1 MWYIGNGCGG
11 IRAGFLPPG
20 ELLWW
25 AAGVDRG
32 GYAFFLSARFVDGT
46 AGDENNIF
54 SVLFPLSGKY
64 VGSSSCLRPRPFF
77 FVFAGFGVLFE
88 CACSDARDPKEKNR
102 GREKQG
108 GAGVAWKWWGG
119 CLGGGRFVALS
130 PPLPPLEYFRAML
143 DKKGCLAISLFP
155 FEPCSYPWANLS
167 FTSLYQFKH
176 MCRCGALS
184 QITRGRFIL
193 IESSLL
199 LKTTKKKLLSFY
211 RKRVIRFVWEGKEKG
226 VGGAVSR
233 ESSPHL
239 LLLP

>member
-1 MWYIGNGCGG
+1 
-11 IRAGFLPPG
+11 
-20 ELLWW
+20 
-25 AAGVDRG
+25 
-32 GYAFFLSARFVDGT
+32 VDGT

-167 FTSLYQFKH
+167 FTSLLPIQAH
-176 MCRCGALS
+176 VPVRCAFSDHARAFHFNRIFFATKNNQKITFIVLS
-184 QITRGRFIL
+184 EKSNTFCMGGERKGGGGGGEQRELTASTAATVIPAR
-193 IESSLL
+193 LL
-199 LKTTKKKLLSFY
+199 VKQKEN
-211 RKRVIRFVWEGKEKG
+211 KRIVTE
-226 VGGAVSR
+226 
-233 ESSPHL
+233 
-239 LLLP
+239 